1 MPSSAPTLRKASAET
16 RVVLLTGCA
25 QVVLAPEINAAT
37 IRLLTRLG
45 VEVVVPRNDGC
56 CGALTHHMGYHEQ
69 AMASARTNLKA
80 WGEEIAAGGLD
91 AIVINASGCGT
102 TVKDYGFMFRTE
114 PEREQAE
121 QISALTQDISEFLTR
136 IGYQPTR
143 PAPGL
148 TVAYHSAC
156 SLQHGQGITAEPK
169 ALLRAAGFA
178 MVEPHEPHICCG
190 SAGTYNMLQPEIA
203 DRLRTRK
210 IGNLQA
216 TGADLVAAGNIGCI
230 TQLSDAG
237 LPVIHTVQLLDW
249 IAGGPEPAGL
259 PRH

>member
-1 MPSSAPTLRKASAET
+1 MLKLAPAKLPSTDGLR
-16 RVVLLTGCA
+16 RHPRCA
-25 QVVLAPEINAAT
+25 RHPQRPRRLAHRLRRKSVLAPEINAAT

-121 QISALTQDISEFLTR
+121 QNLRPDPGHLGVSDPDWL
-136 IGYQPTR
+136 PTD
-143 PAPGL
+143 PARAWTDGGL
-148 TVAYHSAC
+148 
-156 SLQHGQGITAEPK
+156 
-169 ALLRAAGFA
+169 
-178 MVEPHEPHICCG
+178 
-190 SAGTYNMLQPEIA
+190 
-203 DRLRTRK
+203 
-210 IGNLQA
+210 
-216 TGADLVAAGNIGCI
+216 
-230 TQLSDAG
+230 
-237 LPVIHTVQLLDW
+237 
-249 IAGGPEPAGL
+249 
-259 PRH
+259 